1 MGNKILVIG
10 TGAAGNKMVNSAIK
24 AGVIDVEDTL
34 LVNST
39 SKDFPEDYK
48 GKKIILSTNN
58 AGCGKER
65 QLSKMY
71 TTNAIKNGLF
81 DIEKFGTKKYTTVY
95 IVSSVEGGTGSG
107 SATILAQYFN
117 QVHVL
122 NCHIWA
128 ITSFGEDAR
137 GLSNTVEFFKEIK
150 DNIIVHTISNSA
162 FLSEADGNREKA
174 EELAN
179 AEFVKRFN
187 VISGNL
193 LIPGN
198 QNIDD
203 TDIIKLSN
211 TYGYTTVEYKELDK
225 PIGDSS
231 DYDKIIK
238 RMILES
244 KSIKSLNPSATKI
257 GVILNLKPE
266 SRSVLGD
273 HFAVLKEN
281 YGTTFENFK
290 HIQWDGKK
298 EYISFIIAGMKMPID
313 EITNIYDSYVALS
326 SKINKENDKFF
337 AAVKDMGMLDEDKKF
352 DMLQPTKKAISTEDF
367 LSNL

>member
-1 MGNKILVIG
+1 MGRIFVIG

-24 AGVIDVEDTL
+24 AGAIDVDDTL

-39 SKDFPEDYK
+39 SKDFPEDYT
-48 GKKIILSTNN
+48 GKKIVLSSTNT
-58 AGCGKER
+58 GCGKER
-65 QLSKMY
+65 QLSKLY

-81 DIEKFGTKKYTTVY
+81 DINNFGSNKYTTVY

-122 NCHIWA
+122 NAHIWA

-150 DNIIVHTISNSA
+150 DNVIVHTISNSA
-162 FLSEADGNREKA
+162 FLSEEDGNKERA
-174 EELAN
+174 EDLAN
-179 AEFVKRFN
+179 AEFVRRYN

-193 LIPGN
+193 LIPGS

-211 TYGYTTVEYKELDK
+211 SYGYTTVEYKELDK
-225 PIGDSS
+225 PLGDSS

-238 RMILES
+238 RMIYES
-244 KSIKSLNPSATKI
+244 KSIKSIDPSATKI
-257 GVILNLKPE
+257 GVILNLKKE
-266 SRSVLGD
+266 SRNVLKD
-273 HFAVLKEN
+273 EYAVLQEN
-281 YGTTFENFK
+281 YGTTFESFK
-290 HIQWDGKK
+290 HLQWDGKK
-298 EYISFIIAGMKMPID
+298 EYIAYIIAGMKMPID
-313 EITNIYDSYVALS
+313 EITNIYDSYVARS
-326 SKINKENDKFF
+326 SKINKDNDKFF

-352 DMLQPTKKAISTEDF
+352 DMLQPTKKAISTEEF
-367 LSNL
+367 LSNF